1 LFFFSNTLLTN
12 ISSSDIFIISEDDI
26 SVTEVFSMANTALTE
41 AVYYILLSLLSP
53 RHGYGIMQNA
63 EVLSGGRVK
72 LAAGT
77 LYGAIN
83 SLLEKGWIMALPG
96 EKDSRKKEYV
106 ITEEGR
112 AVLKTEL
119 ARLQELVAN
128 GTRIMEEQV

>member
-1 LFFFSNTLLTN
+1 
-12 ISSSDIFIISEDDI
+12 
-26 SVTEVFSMANTALTE
+26 MANIALTE

-63 EVLSGGRVK
+63 ELLSAGRVK

-83 SLLEKGWIMALPG
+83 SLLEKGWIKALPG

-112 AVLKTEL
+112 SVLKAEL

-128 GTRIMEEQV
+128 GARIMEEQL

>member
-1 LFFFSNTLLTN
+1 
-12 ISSSDIFIISEDDI
+12 
-26 SVTEVFSMANTALTE
+26 MANIALTE

-63 EVLSGGRVK
+63 ELLSAGRVK

-106 ITEEGR
+106 ITEEGKTILHAEIIR
-112 AVLKTEL
+112 LKEL
-119 ARLQELVAN
+119 LEN
-128 GTRIMEEQV
+128 GTRILEEQL

>member
-1 LFFFSNTLLTN
+1 
-12 ISSSDIFIISEDDI
+12 
-26 SVTEVFSMANTALTE
+26 MANIALTE

-53 RHGYGIMQNA
+53 CHGYGIMQNA
-63 EVLSGGRVK
+63 ETLSAGRVK

-83 SLLEKGWIMALPG
+83 SLLEKGWIKALPG

-112 AVLKTEL
+112 SVLKAEL

-128 GTRIMEEQV
+128 GARIMEEQL

>member
-1 LFFFSNTLLTN
+1 
-12 ISSSDIFIISEDDI
+12 
-26 SVTEVFSMANTALTE
+26 MANIALTE

-63 EVLSGGRVK
+63 ETLSAGRVK

-83 SLLEKGWIMALPG
+83 SLLEKGWIKALPG

-112 AVLKTEL
+112 SVLKAEL

-128 GTRIMEEQV
+128 GARIMEEQL

>member
-1 LFFFSNTLLTN
+1 MRT
-12 ISSSDIFIISEDDI
+12 DRIITIGRQYGSGGLI
-26 SVTEVFSMANTALTE
+26 MATIALTE
-41 AVYYILLSLLSP
+41 AVYYILLSLLTP

-63 EVLSGGRVK
+63 ELLSAGRVK

-106 ITEEGR
+106 ITEDGK
-112 AVLKTEL
+112 AVLKAEIQ
-119 ARLQELVAN
+119 RLKELVEN
-128 GTRIMEEQV
+128 GTRMMEEVL

>member
-1 LFFFSNTLLTN
+1 
-12 ISSSDIFIISEDDI
+12 
-26 SVTEVFSMANTALTE
+26 MANIALTE

-63 EVLSGGRVK
+63 ELLSAGRVK

-106 ITEEGR
+106 ITEEGKTILHAEIVR
-112 AVLKTEL
+112 LKEL
-119 ARLQELVAN
+119 LEN
-128 GTRIMEEQV
+128 GTRILEEQL

>member
-1 LFFFSNTLLTN
+1 
-12 ISSSDIFIISEDDI
+12 
-26 SVTEVFSMANTALTE
+26 MANIALTE

-63 EVLSGGRVK
+63 ELLSAGRVK

-83 SLLEKGWIMALPG
+83 SLLEKGWITALPG

-112 AVLKTEL
+112 SVLRAEL

-128 GTRIMEEQV
+128 GTRIMEEQL

>member
-1 LFFFSNTLLTN
+1 
-12 ISSSDIFIISEDDI
+12 
-26 SVTEVFSMANTALTE
+26 MANSALTE
-41 AVYYILLSLLSP
+41 AVYYILLSLMTP

-63 EVLSGGRVK
+63 ESLSGGRVK

-83 SLLEKGWIMALPG
+83 SLLEKGWILALPG

-106 ITEEGR
+106 ISEEGKT
-112 AVLKTEL
+112 VLKAEIQ
-119 ARLQELVAN
+119 RLQELVAN